1 MLPDRTLPTLLSS
14 LSVDANVRVIRMPT
28 ASVVALRGHAVTSNR
43 TPLTRGLLR
52 LRWPHSARGRE
63 AANAILF
70 EGCKLPGSSPPRQRE
85 ARCVTRKPV
94 PFRLKIYNA
103 SGAVAFGIKDNG
115 FAVFLRSEEHTSEL
129 QSLMRLSYAVFCLK
143 KKK

>member
-52 LRWPHSARGRE
+52 LSWPHSARGRE
-63 AANAILF
+63 AEKAILC
-70 EGCKLPGSSPPRQRE
+70 EGCKLTGYSPPRHRAAPCGQLGRATGRE
-85 ARCVTRKPV
+85 K
-94 PFRLKIYNA
+94 
-103 SGAVAFGIKDNG
+103 G
-115 FAVFLRSEEHTSEL
+115 
-129 QSLMRLSYAVFCLK
+129 
-143 KKK
+143 